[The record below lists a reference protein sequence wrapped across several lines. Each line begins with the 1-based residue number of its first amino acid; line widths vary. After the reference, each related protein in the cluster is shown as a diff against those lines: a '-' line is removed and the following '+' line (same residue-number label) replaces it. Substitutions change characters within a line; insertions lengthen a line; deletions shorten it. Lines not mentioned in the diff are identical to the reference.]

1 MTEESDRV
9 EYQGTSQDEDKAAGR
24 YGAGNPAF
32 EEQLTQTARD
42 GGIGDAGDMANDLRF
57 AEEQELIARQAAGQ
71 MPATDDATQNSAGRL
86 REEGIEDAGLDE
98 AGASI
103 DVPDQEL
110 EGTGGEDASDD
121 AYHAGDEQ

>member
-9 EYQGTSQDEDKAAGR
+9 DYKGTSQDEDRAAGR
-24 YGAGNPAF
+24 YGAANPDF

-57 AEEQELIARQAAGQ
+57 AEEQELINRQAGGEI
-71 MPATDDATQNSAGRL
+71 PDTDDATQSSAGRL

-98 AGASI
+98 ANGAI

-110 EGTGGEDASDD
+110 EGTGQEDASDD